1 MPTHY
6 GGKSSGGAM
15 KVKKPK
21 KKMEGSH
28 EMPDGTVMSGK
39 THTKDSKVI
48 KKEPSKKPKMVEASI
63 DGEKI
68 KFKEGALHKQLK
80 TPEGYTFKKSELE
93 KMKKVENGD
102 MLEFMGRKI
111 KMTPLLK
118 RRVTFALVLMR
129 GKKK

>member
-21 KKMEGSH
+21 KEMEGS
-28 EMPDGTVMSGK
+28 
-39 THTKDSKVI
+39 KDSKVT
-48 KKEPSKKPKMVEASI
+48 KRAPKSKPKMATADL
-63 DGEKI
+63 DGEEV

-80 TPEGYTFKKSELE
+80 TPEGYKFKKSELE

-102 MLEFMGRKI
+102 MVEFMGRKI

-118 RRVTFALVLMR
+118 KRVSFALVLMK
-129 GKKK
+129 GSKK